1 MLTQVDYR
9 LLLERIKKLEQR
21 LVELEKIYKEN
32 KQIMEG
38 QACLLKDNE
47 YN

>member
-1 MLTQVDYR
+1 MLTQVDYE
-9 LLLERIKKLEQR
+9 LLLERIKKLEER
-21 LVELEKIYKEN
+21 VVELEKMHKEN

-38 QACLLKDNE
+38 QASLLKDNE